1 VIGHHA
7 HVVQPFERIGGKWA
21 AYGLGNFVAEMARH
35 GDPYDEVV
43 ARFTFTRGA
52 DGRFTVSKAEAIPL
66 HLDVGAGSVRVDP
79 ADPAAFARVSEV
91 LGRRGA
97 LAAGLQI
104 VRG

>member
-1 VIGHHA
+1 
-7 HVVQPFERIGGKWA
+7 
-21 AYGLGNFVAEMARH
+21 MARH

-66 HLDVGAGSVRVDP
+66 QVDVGEGAVRVVP
-79 ADPAAFARVSEV
+79 ADPASFDRTSAV

-97 LAAGLQI
+97 LAAGLR
-104 VRG
+104 VVAG